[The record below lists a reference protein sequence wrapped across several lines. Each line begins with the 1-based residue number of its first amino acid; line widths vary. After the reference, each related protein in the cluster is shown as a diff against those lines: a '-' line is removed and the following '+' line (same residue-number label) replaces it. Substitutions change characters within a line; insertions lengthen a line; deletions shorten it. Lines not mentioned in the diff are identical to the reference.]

1 MAIDAV
7 LAGLIAAWRWRW
19 GPAAAV
25 VFGGFLPAA
34 WRRAYFQIPPE
45 RVVELGTQLEICP
58 ERARGSLAP
67 FIVKSFRAARLSPG

>member
-1 MAIDAV
+1 MGAMAIDAV

-45 RVVELGTQLEICP
+45 RVVELGTQLEI
-58 ERARGSLAP
+58 
-67 FIVKSFRAARLSPG
+67 